1 MQRMK
6 NQKCP
11 ACGAVLAEDVN
22 ICNCCGIEG
31 LNQLFLE
38 KEAYNVWVHSVLVP
52 HIFLKAKKRLNE
64 RANGSLLLLGN
75 GDLFAFGNNLSG
87 RFGIEQP
94 QELAEPVRIA
104 EGIRSAALGDYHT
117 VLVYRDGRVEVLGNS
132 SMSDRFACGFSAI
145 NVYAHPK
152 KEIFL
157 LEDADGK
164 YYFLGDNSS
173 AFIPRTER
181 ILLIV
186 PPQVI
191 KEEKH
196 YDLLEVEYP
205 YPWTC
210 GHDVY
215 QYLAP
220 KDRYIDEEYSADES
234 IQNSGWFKELL
245 REYGE
250 FNIRVEKVKK
260 YEAIEIQDSHKILDY
275 FSRDN
280 NKKYEILEGIDAR
293 HCLHVDRWRY
303 NGRTDREP
311 TYSNPYESP
320 FGRKYQALT
329 HGSGPVEY
337 SAVKSCG
344 CISITRNIILE
355 NQMIYKPVYCKSGS
369 QLREQENF
377 ITCN

>member
-1 MQRMK
+1 MK

-11 ACGAVLAEDVN
+11 ACGAALAEDVN
-22 ICNCCGIEG
+22 ICNCCGMEG
-31 LNQLFLE
+31 VNQLFLE
-38 KEAYNVWVHSVLVP
+38 KEAYNAWVHSVLVP

-64 RANGSLLLLGN
+64 RANGSLLLLDN
-75 GDLFAFGNNLSG
+75 GDLFAFGNNFAG

-94 QELAEPVRIA
+94 DKLAEPVRIA
-104 EGIRSAALGDYHT
+104 EGIRSAALGDFHT

-145 NVYAHPK
+145 NVYAHPE

-191 KEEKH
+191 KGEKH

-205 YPWTC
+205 PPYSGSPY
-210 GHDVY
+210 VY
-215 QYLAP
+215 RYLAS
-220 KDRYIDEEYSADES
+220 KNRYIYEEYSADES
-234 IQNSGWFKELL
+234 IQKSGWFKELL

-260 YEAIEIQDSHKILDY
+260 YEAIEIQDSPKILDY
-275 FSRDN
+275 YSRDN
-280 NKKYEILEGIDAR
+280 NKKYEILEGIDADHWLLLER
-293 HCLHVDRWRY
+293 WNNVWLDDRK
-303 NGRTDREP
+303 GREP
-311 TYSNPYESP
+311 TYRDPYESP
-320 FGRKYQALT
+320 FGRLYQAKT
-329 HGSGPVEY
+329 YGSRPEKY
-337 SAVKSCG
+337 SAVKSRG
-344 CISITRNIILE
+344 YTSITRNIILE
-355 NQMIYKPVYCKSGS
+355 NKMIYIPVYCESGS

-377 ITCN
+377 ITCK

>member
-1 MQRMK
+1 MK

-11 ACGAVLAEDVN
+11 ACGAALAEDVN
-22 ICNCCGIEG
+22 ICNCCGMEG
-31 LNQLFLE
+31 VNQLFLE
-38 KEAYNVWVHSVLVP
+38 KEAYNAWVHSVLVP

-117 VLVYRDGRVEVLGNS
+117 VLVYRDGRAEVLGNS

-210 GHDVY
+210 GHDV
-215 QYLAP
+215 
-220 KDRYIDEEYSADES
+220 
-234 IQNSGWFKELL
+234 EL
-245 REYGE
+245 R
-250 FNIRVEKVKK
+250 
-260 YEAIEIQDSHKILDY
+260 
-275 FSRDN
+275 
-280 NKKYEILEGIDAR
+280 AR
-293 HCLHVDRWRY
+293 
-303 NGRTDREP
+303 
-311 TYSNPYESP
+311 
-320 FGRKYQALT
+320 
-329 HGSGPVEY
+329 
-337 SAVKSCG
+337 
-344 CISITRNIILE
+344 
-355 NQMIYKPVYCKSGS
+355 
-369 QLREQENF
+369 
-377 ITCN
+377 

>member
-1 MQRMK
+1 M
-6 NQKCP
+6 NDQKCP
-11 ACGAVLAEDVN
+11 ACGAALAEDVN
-22 ICNCCGIEG
+22 ICNCCGMEG

-38 KEAYNVWVHSVLVP
+38 KEAYNVWVHRVLVP

-64 RANGSLLLLGN
+64 RADGSLLLLGN

-94 QELAEPVRIA
+94 DKLAEPVRIA

-117 VLVYRDGRVEVLGNS
+117 VLVYRDGRAEVLGNS

-152 KEIFL
+152 KELFL
-157 LEDADGK
+157 LEDADGM

-173 AFIPRTER
+173 AFIPRMER

-196 YDLLEVEYP
+196 YNLLEVRHP
-205 YPWTC
+205 YPWTS
-210 GHDVY
+210 GEDVY
-215 QYLAP
+215 QYLASVY
-220 KDRYIDEEYSADES
+220 RREDEEYSADES

-250 FNIRVEKVKK
+250 PNIRVEKVKK
-260 YEAIEIQDSHKILDY
+260 YEAIEIQDVHNLLGCYS
-275 FSRDN
+275 SDN
-280 NKKYEILEGIDAR
+280 NKKYEILEGIDAD
-293 HCLHVDRWRY
+293 HCLHVNTYTWANYGKRWY
-303 NGRTDREP
+303 YDKEDREP
-311 TYSNPYESP
+311 TYRYPYE
-320 FGRKYQALT
+320 GRHGRSYQM
-329 HGSGPVEY
+329 GSLEY
-337 SAVKSCG
+337 SAVKSCRY
-344 CISITRNIILE
+344 ISITQNIILE
-355 NQMIYKPVYCKSGS
+355 NQMIYKPVYCESGS